1 MKLGLERIDDIL
13 VVTVPGRTLDIVH
26 SDGFKRAIYPILA
39 EEKKA
44 ILDITKLDFVD
55 SSGLGAFVACAK
67 MLRAAGE
74 DLRICGK
81 TKQVRWLFGLV
92 KMHSI
97 CELFD
102 TKREALES
110 LKSIGQDYESAGDTT
125 KTKTNVRKIGFR
137 KTNQ

>member
-26 SDGFKRAIYPILA
+26 SDEFKQAIYPILA

-44 ILDITKLDFVD
+44 VLDVAKLDFVD

-67 MLRAAGE
+67 MLRAAGG
-74 DLRICGK
+74 DLKICGM
-81 TKQVRWLFGLV
+81 TKQVRWLFGLM
-92 KMHSI
+92 KMHAI
-97 CELFD
+97 CELLD
-102 TKREALES
+102 NKIEAIES
-110 LKSIGQDYESAGDTT
+110 FKSIGQDDESTGDTT
-125 KTKTNVRKIGFR
+125 SAKTNVRKIGYH